1 MRLLRS
7 SAVVGGFTMGSRIL
21 GFIRDIFIAAV
32 LGTGPVAE
40 AFFVALRFPNLFR
53 RLFAEGAFNAAFV
66 PLYARTL
73 EGEGPEKAAQLLK
86 EILSVLFVALSIFVI
101 AVVIAMPWLM
111 YVIAPGFSMDEDGQ
125 RFNLA
130 VIFTQITMPYI
141 LLMSITAMMGGVL
154 NSHDRFVAAA
164 AAPILLNIVLIS
176 ILAYS
181 MREAGISL
189 SDALTNAAVDVQNAE
204 RFGLYLSIGVT
215 FSGLLQAGLLYAGC
229 RRSGV
234 RLSIIRPRL
243 TPGVKRLIALGIP
256 GAIAAGVTQINI
268 IVSQQ
273 IASFQDGAVAL
284 LYYADRLY
292 QLPLGVIGIAMGVAL
307 LPALSKRLRAD
318 DQQGAANAMNRALEI
333 SMALTLPAAIAML
346 VMPNFLVSGL
356 FQRGEFDASDAVGT
370 ALAVQAFA
378 IGLPAFVLIKVFA
391 PGFFAREDTKTP
403 MRFAAVSMLVN
414 VVVGVALFV
423 IIRRYFDEFGHV
435 GLAAA
440 TSLAGWINA
449 ILLMIALRRR
459 GGLETDARLR
469 DRLPRIVIAT
479 IGMGVFVGLAEL
491 WADPITAFFMDV
503 RLLALL
509 FVSFGGAVV
518 YGLLALAI
526 GALRPSEVLGSL
538 KRS

>member
-21 GFIRDIFIAAV
+21 GFVRDIFIAAV

-66 PLYARTL
+66 PMYARTL
-73 EGEGPEKAAQLLK
+73 EQDGRETALTLLR
-86 EILSVLFVALSIFVI
+86 EILSVMVMVLSVFV
-101 AVVIAMPWLM
+101 VVSMIAMPWLM
-111 YVIAPGFSMDEDGQ
+111 YVIAPGFGMDEDGQ
-125 RFNLA
+125 RFSLA

-154 NSHDRFVAAA
+154 NSHDRFVVAA
-164 AAPILLNIVLIS
+164 AAPIILNIVLIS
-176 ILAYS
+176 ILAWS
-181 MREAGISL
+181 MNKAGIGL
-189 SDALTNAAVDVQNAE
+189 AEALTNEPVEVEGAE
-204 RFGLYLSIGVT
+204 RFGLYLCIGVT
-215 FSGLLQAGLLYAGC
+215 ISGLLQGLFLYAGC
-229 RRSGV
+229 RRLGV
-234 RLSIIRPRL
+234 KLSLIRPRL
-243 TPGVKRLIALGIP
+243 TPGVKRLVVLGVP

-307 LPALSKRLRAD
+307 LPTLTKRLRAD
-318 DQQGAANAMNRALEI
+318 DTQGAANAMNRALEI
-333 SMALTLPAAIAML
+333 SMALTLPAAMAML

-356 FQRGEFDASDAVGT
+356 FQRGEFDASDALGT

-378 IGLPAFVLIKVFA
+378 VGLPAFVLIKVFA

-414 VVVGVALFV
+414 VAAGVAMFWGIRQLFPD
-423 IIRRYFDEFGHV
+423 FAHV

-449 ILLMIALRRR
+449 VLLMRALRKD
-459 GGLETDARLR
+459 GGLDPDARLK
-469 DRLPRIVIAT
+469 DRMPRVALAV
-479 IGMGVFVGLAEL
+479 IGMGIVVGLAEVFASDL
-491 WADPITAFFMDV
+491 TALFFNV
-503 RLLALL
+503 KLLALI
-509 FVSFGGAVV
+509 VVTGVGAAV
-518 YGLLALAI
+518 YGVLAI
-526 GALRPSEVLGSL
+526 VTGALRPSEILDSV
-538 KRS
+538 RR

>member
-1 MRLLRS
+1 M
-7 SAVVGGFTMGSRIL
+7 ASRIL
-21 GFIRDIFIAAV
+21 GFARDILIAAV

-73 EGEGPEKAAQLLK
+73 EGEGEDKARQLLR
-86 EILSVLFVALSIFVI
+86 EILSVMVMALSGF
-101 AVVIAMPWLM
+101 VVIAIIVMPWLM
-111 YVIAPGFSMDEDGQ
+111 YVIAPGFAVDDDGL
-125 RFNLA
+125 RLNLA
-130 VIFTQITMPYI
+130 VTFTQITMPYI
-141 LLMSITAMMGGVL
+141 LLMSVTAMLGGVL
-154 NSHDRFVAAA
+154 NSHDRFIAAA

-176 ILAYS
+176 ILAYA
-181 MREAGISL
+181 MKDAGIGL
-189 SDALTNAAVDVQNAE
+189 ADVLKNEAVEVENAN
-204 RFGLYLSIGVT
+204 RFGLLLCMGVT
-215 FSGLLQAGLLYAGC
+215 LSGLLQAVFLFIGC
-229 RRSGV
+229 RRIGV
-234 RLSIIRPRL
+234 KLSIIRPRL
-243 TPGVKRLIALGIP
+243 TPGVKRLIVLGVP

-307 LPALSKRLRAD
+307 LPALSKRLRAND
-318 DQQGAANAMNRALEI
+318 TQGAANAMNRALEI

-346 VMPNFLVSGL
+346 AMPNFLVSGL
-356 FQRGEFDASDAVGT
+356 FQRGEFDAMDATGT

-391 PGFFAREDTKTP
+391 PGFFAREDTRTP

-414 VVVGVALFV
+414 VLAGVALFAL
-423 IIRRYFDEFGHV
+423 IKLHFNLPDFGHV

-449 ILLMIALRRR
+449 LLLMFTLRRT
-459 GGLETDARLR
+459 GGLEADARLR
-469 DRLPRIVIAT
+469 SRLPRIVIAA
-479 IGMGVFVGLAEL
+479 IGMGLCVAMAEY
-491 WADPITAFFMDV
+491 WADEITAIFFGV
-503 RLLALL
+503 RLLALIVTTL
-509 FVSFGGAVV
+509 ACAAI
-518 YGLLALAI
+518 YGVMALVT
-526 GALRPSEVLGSL
+526 GALKPSEVLGSL

>member
-21 GFIRDIFIAAV
+21 GFVRDIFIAAV

-66 PLYARTL
+66 PMYARTL
-73 EGEGPEKAAQLLK
+73 EQDGRETALALLR
-86 EILSVLFVALSIFVI
+86 EILSVMVMVLSVFV
-101 AVVIAMPWLM
+101 VVSMIVMPWLM
-111 YVIAPGFSMDEDGQ
+111 YVIAPGFGMDEDGQ
-125 RFNLA
+125 RFSLA

-154 NSHDRFVAAA
+154 NSHDRFVVAA
-164 AAPILLNIVLIS
+164 AAPIILNIVLIS
-176 ILAYS
+176 ILAWS
-181 MREAGISL
+181 MNRAGIGL
-189 SDALTNAAVDVQNAE
+189 AEALTNEPVEVAGAQ
-204 RFGLYLSIGVT
+204 RFGLYLCIGVT
-215 FSGLLQAGLLYAGC
+215 ISGLLQGLFLYAGC
-229 RRSGV
+229 RRLGV
-234 RLSIIRPRL
+234 KLSLIRPRL
-243 TPGVKRLIALGIP
+243 TPGVKRLVVLGVP

-307 LPALSKRLRAD
+307 LPTLTKRLRAD
-318 DQQGAANAMNRALEI
+318 DTQGAANAMNRALEI
-333 SMALTLPAAIAML
+333 SMALTLPAAMAML

-356 FQRGEFDASDAVGT
+356 FQRGEFDASDALGT

-378 IGLPAFVLIKVFA
+378 VGLPAFVLIKVFA

-403 MRFAAVSMLVN
+403 MRFAATSMMVN
-414 VVVGVALFV
+414 VVAGVAMFWGIRQLFPD
-423 IIRRYFDEFGHV
+423 FAHV

-440 TSLAGWINA
+440 TSFAGWINA
-449 ILLMIALRRR
+449 VLLMRALRKD
-459 GGLETDARLR
+459 GGLDPDARLK
-469 DRLPRIVIAT
+469 DRMPRVALAV
-479 IGMGVFVGLAEL
+479 IGMGIVVGLAEVFASDL
-491 WADPITAFFMDV
+491 TALFFNV
-503 RLLALL
+503 KLLALI
-509 FVSFGGAVV
+509 VVTGAGTAV
-518 YGLLALAI
+518 YGVLAI
-526 GALRPSEVLGSL
+526 VTGALRPSEILDSVG
-538 KRS
+538 R

>member
-73 EGEGPEKAAQLLK
+73 EGEGREKAAQLLK

-479 IGMGVFVGLAEL
+479 IGMGVFIGLAEF

>member
-21 GFIRDIFIAAV
+21 GFVRDIFIAAV

-66 PLYARTL
+66 PMYARTL
-73 EGEGPEKAAQLLK
+73 EQDGRETALALLR
-86 EILSVLFVALSIFVI
+86 EILSVMVMALSVFV
-101 AVVIAMPWLM
+101 VVSMIVMPWLM
-111 YVIAPGFSMDEDGQ
+111 YVIAPGFGMDEDGQ
-125 RFNLA
+125 RFSLA

-154 NSHDRFVAAA
+154 NSHDRFVVAA
-164 AAPILLNIVLIS
+164 AAPIILNIVLIS
-176 ILAYS
+176 ILAWS
-181 MREAGISL
+181 MNRAGIGL
-189 SDALTNAAVDVQNAE
+189 AEALTNEPVEVAGAQ
-204 RFGLYLSIGVT
+204 RFGLYLCIGVT
-215 FSGLLQAGLLYAGC
+215 ISGLLQGLFLYAGC
-229 RRSGV
+229 RRLGV
-234 RLSIIRPRL
+234 KLSLIRPRL
-243 TPGVKRLIALGIP
+243 TPGVKRLVVLGVP

-307 LPALSKRLRAD
+307 LPTLTKRLRAD
-318 DQQGAANAMNRALEI
+318 DTQGAANAMNRALEI
-333 SMALTLPAAIAML
+333 SMALTLPAAMAML

-356 FQRGEFDASDAVGT
+356 FQRGEFDASDALGT

-378 IGLPAFVLIKVFA
+378 VGLPAFVLIKVFA

-403 MRFAAVSMLVN
+403 MRFAATSMMVN
-414 VVVGVALFV
+414 VVAGVAMFWGIRQLFPD
-423 IIRRYFDEFGHV
+423 FAHV

-440 TSLAGWINA
+440 TSFAGWINA
-449 ILLMIALRRR
+449 VLLMRALRKD
-459 GGLETDARLR
+459 GGLDPDARLK
-469 DRLPRIVIAT
+469 DRMPRVALAV
-479 IGMGVFVGLAEL
+479 IGMGIVVGLAEVFASDL
-491 WADPITAFFMDV
+491 TALFFNV
-503 RLLALL
+503 KLLALI
-509 FVSFGGAVV
+509 VVTGAGAAV
-518 YGLLALAI
+518 YGVLAI
-526 GALRPSEVLGSL
+526 VTGALRPSEILDSVG
-538 KRS
+538 R

>member
-7 SAVVGGFTMGSRIL
+7 SAVVGLFTMASRIL
-21 GFIRDIFIAAV
+21 GFARDILIAAV

-73 EGEGPEKAAQLLK
+73 EGEGEDKARQLLR
-86 EILSVLFVALSIFVI
+86 EILSVMIMALSLFVVVSI
-101 AVVIAMPWLM
+101 IAMPWLM
-111 YVIAPGFSMDEDGQ
+111 YVIAPGFAIDEDGL
-125 RFNLA
+125 RLNLA
-130 VIFTQITMPYI
+130 ILFTQITMPYI
-141 LLMSITAMMGGVL
+141 LLMSVTAMMGGVL
-154 NSHDRFVAAA
+154 NSHDRFIAAA
-164 AAPILLNIVLIS
+164 AAPILLNIMLIS
-176 ILAYS
+176 ILAYA
-181 MREAGISL
+181 MRDAGISL
-189 SDALTNAAVDVQNAE
+189 SDALTNEPVEVANAE
-204 RFGLYLSIGVT
+204 RFGLYLCIGVT
-215 FSGLLQAGLLYAGC
+215 ISGLLQALFLFGGC
-229 RRSGV
+229 RRIGV
-234 RLSIIRPRL
+234 KLSLIRPRI
-243 TPGVKRLIALGIP
+243 TPGVRRLIVLGVP

-318 DQQGAANAMNRALEI
+318 DNQGAANAMNRALEI
-333 SMALTLPAAIAML
+333 SMALTLPAAVAML

-356 FQRGEFDASDAVGT
+356 FQRGEFDAMDVTGT

-378 IGLPAFVLIKVFA
+378 VGLPAFVLIKVFA

-403 MRFAAVSMLVN
+403 MRFAAISMLVN
-414 VVVGVALFV
+414 VVAGIALF
-423 IIRRYFDEFGHV
+423 IAIKSYYPDFGHV

-449 ILLMIALRRR
+449 ILLMIALRKS
-459 GGLETDARLR
+459 GGLDLDARLR
-469 DRLPRIVIAT
+469 NRLPRVVIAAV
-479 IGMGVFVGLAEL
+479 GMGIFVACAEI
-491 WADPITAFFMDV
+491 WADEITAIFLNV

-509 FVSFGGAVV
+509 VV
-518 YGLLALAI
+518 TGVCAGIYGLIALAI

-538 KRS
+538 KRP

>member
-73 EGEGPEKAAQLLK
+73 EGEGREKAAQLLK

-318 DQQGAANAMNRALEI
+318 DQQGAVNAMNRALEI

-479 IGMGVFVGLAEL
+479 IGMGVFIGLAEF
-491 WADPITAFFMDV
+491 WADPITVFFMDV

>member
-21 GFIRDIFIAAV
+21 GFVRDIFIAAV

-66 PLYARTL
+66 PMYARTL
-73 EGEGPEKAAQLLK
+73 EQDGRETALTLLR
-86 EILSVLFVALSIFVI
+86 EILSVMVMVLSVFV
-101 AVVIAMPWLM
+101 VVSMIAMPWLM
-111 YVIAPGFSMDEDGQ
+111 YVIAPGFGMDEDGQ
-125 RFNLA
+125 RFSLA

-154 NSHDRFVAAA
+154 NSHDRFVVAA
-164 AAPILLNIVLIS
+164 AAPIILNIVLIS
-176 ILAYS
+176 ILAWS
-181 MREAGISL
+181 MNKAGIGL
-189 SDALTNAAVDVQNAE
+189 AEALTNELVEVAGAE
-204 RFGLYLSIGVT
+204 RFGLYLCIGVT
-215 FSGLLQAGLLYAGC
+215 ISGLLQGLFLYAGC
-229 RRSGV
+229 RRLGV
-234 RLSIIRPRL
+234 KLSLIRPRL
-243 TPGVKRLIALGIP
+243 TPGVKRLVVLGVP

-307 LPALSKRLRAD
+307 LPTLTKRLRAD
-318 DQQGAANAMNRALEI
+318 DTQGAANAMNRALEI
-333 SMALTLPAAIAML
+333 SMALTLPAAMAML

-356 FQRGEFDASDAVGT
+356 FQRGEFDASDALGT

-378 IGLPAFVLIKVFA
+378 VGLPAFVLIKVFA

-414 VVVGVALFV
+414 VAAGVAMFWG
-423 IIRRYFDEFGHV
+423 IRQFFPDFAHV

-449 ILLMIALRRR
+449 VLLMRALRKD
-459 GGLETDARLR
+459 GGLDPDARLK
-469 DRLPRIVIAT
+469 DRMPRVALAVV
-479 IGMGVFVGLAEL
+479 GMGIVVGLAEVFASDL
-491 WADPITAFFMDV
+491 TALFFNV
-503 RLLALL
+503 KLLALI
-509 FVSFGGAVV
+509 VVTGVGAAV
-518 YGLLALAI
+518 YGVLAI
-526 GALRPSEVLGSL
+526 VTGALRPSEILYSV
-538 KRS
+538 RR

>member
-7 SAVVGGFTMGSRIL
+7 SAVVGLFTMASRIL
-21 GFIRDIFIAAV
+21 GFARDILIAAV

-73 EGEGPEKAAQLLK
+73 EGEGEDKARQLLR
-86 EILSVLFVALSIFVI
+86 EILSVMIMALSLFV
-101 AVVIAMPWLM
+101 VVSTIAMPWLM
-111 YVIAPGFSMDEDGQ
+111 YAIAPGFAIDEDGL
-125 RFNLA
+125 RLNLA
-130 VIFTQITMPYI
+130 ILFTQITMPYI
-141 LLMSITAMMGGVL
+141 LLMSVTAMMGGVL
-154 NSHDRFVAAA
+154 NSHDRFIAAA
-164 AAPILLNIVLIS
+164 AAPILLNMVLIS
-176 ILAYS
+176 ILAYA
-181 MREAGISL
+181 MRDAGISL
-189 SDALTNAAVDVQNAE
+189 SDALTNEPVEVENAE
-204 RFGLYLSIGVT
+204 RFGLYLCIGVT
-215 FSGLLQAGLLYAGC
+215 ISGLLQALFLFVGC
-229 RRSGV
+229 RRIGV
-234 RLSIIRPRL
+234 KLSLTRPRI
-243 TPGVKRLIALGIP
+243 TPGVRRLIVLGVP

-318 DQQGAANAMNRALEI
+318 DNQGAANAMNRALEI
-333 SMALTLPAAIAML
+333 SMALTLPAAVAML

-356 FQRGEFDASDAVGT
+356 FQRGEFDAMDVTGT

-378 IGLPAFVLIKVFA
+378 VGLPAFVLIKVFA
-391 PGFFAREDTKTP
+391 PGFFAREDTRTP
-403 MRFAAVSMLVN
+403 MRFAAISMLVN
-414 VVVGVALFV
+414 VVAGIALF
-423 IIRRYFDEFGHV
+423 IAIKSYYPDFGHV

-449 ILLMIALRRR
+449 ILLMIALRKS
-459 GGLETDARLR
+459 GGLEMDARLR
-469 DRLPRIVIAT
+469 NRLPRIVIAAA
-479 IGMGVFVGLAEL
+479 GMGVFVACAEI
-491 WADPITAFFMDV
+491 WADQITALFLDV
-503 RLLALL
+503 RLLALMI
-509 FVSFGGAVV
+509 VTGVCAGI
-518 YGLLALAI
+518 YGLTAMAI

-538 KRS
+538 KRQ

>member
-7 SAVVGGFTMGSRIL
+7 TAVVGLFTMASRIL
-21 GFIRDIFIAAV
+21 GFLRDILIAAV

-73 EGEGPEKAAQLLK
+73 EGQSESQALQLLR
-86 EILSVLFVALSIFVI
+86 EILSVMVMALSIFV
-101 AVVIAMPWLM
+101 VITIIVMPWLM
-111 YVIAPGFSMDEDGQ
+111 YVIAPGFSMDEDGI

-141 LLMSITAMMGGVL
+141 LLMSVTAMLGGVL

-176 ILAYS
+176 ILGYA
-181 MREAGISL
+181 MKEAGIGIGDS
-189 SDALTNAAVDVQNAE
+189 LTNAAVEVEDTQ
-204 RFGLYLSIGVT
+204 RFGLFLAIGVSI
-215 FSGLLQAGLLYAGC
+215 SGLLQAGLLYLGC
-229 RRSGV
+229 RRLGV
-234 RLSIIRPRL
+234 KLRLIRPRL
-243 TPGVKRLIALGIP
+243 TPGVKRLIALGVP

-307 LPALSKRLRAD
+307 LPTLSKRLRAND
-318 DQQGAANAMNRALEI
+318 VSGAANAMNRALEI
-333 SMALTLPAAIAML
+333 SMALTLPAAVALFI
-346 VMPNFLVSGL
+346 MPNFLVSGL
-356 FQRGEFDASDAVGT
+356 FQRGEFGADDAVGT
-370 ALAVQAFA
+370 AWALQAFA
-378 IGLPAFVLIKVFA
+378 AGLPAFVLIKVFA

-414 VVVGVALFV
+414 VVAGVALFWL
-423 IIRRYFDEFGHV
+423 IGRYFEGFGHV

-449 ILLMIALRRR
+449 LLLLLALRQQ
-459 GGLETDARLR
+459 GELSPDARLH
-469 DRLPRIVIAT
+469 DRIPRILISAL
-479 IGMGVFVGLAEL
+479 GMGVFVGLAEY
-491 WADPITAFFMDV
+491 WADPISAFFFDI

-509 FVSFGGAVV
+509 FVTAAGMGV
-518 YGLLALAI
+518 YGILALLT
-526 GALRPSEVLGSL
+526 GALRPSEVLASL

>member
-7 SAVVGGFTMGSRIL
+7 SAVVGLFTMASRIL
-21 GFIRDIFIAAV
+21 GFARDILIAAV

-73 EGEGPEKAAQLLK
+73 EGEGEDKARQLLR
-86 EILSVLFVALSIFVI
+86 EILSVMIMALSLFVVVSI
-101 AVVIAMPWLM
+101 IAMPWLM
-111 YVIAPGFSMDEDGQ
+111 YVIAPGFAIDEDGL
-125 RFNLA
+125 RLNLA
-130 VIFTQITMPYI
+130 ILFTQITMPYI
-141 LLMSITAMMGGVL
+141 LLMSVTAMMGGVL
-154 NSHDRFVAAA
+154 NSHDRFIAAA

-176 ILAYS
+176 ILAYA
-181 MREAGISL
+181 MRDAGISL
-189 SDALTNAAVDVQNAE
+189 SDALTNEPVEVENAE
-204 RFGLYLSIGVT
+204 RFGLYLCIGVT
-215 FSGLLQAGLLYAGC
+215 ISGLLQALFLFVGC
-229 RRSGV
+229 RRIGV
-234 RLSIIRPRL
+234 KLSLIRPRI
-243 TPGVKRLIALGIP
+243 TPGVRRLIVLGVP

-318 DQQGAANAMNRALEI
+318 DNQGAANAMNRALEI
-333 SMALTLPAAIAML
+333 SMALTLPAAVAML

-356 FQRGEFDASDAVGT
+356 FQRGEFDAMDVTGT

-378 IGLPAFVLIKVFA
+378 VGLPAFVLIKVFA
-391 PGFFAREDTKTP
+391 PGFFAREDTRTP
-403 MRFAAVSMLVN
+403 MRFAAISMLVN
-414 VVVGVALFV
+414 VVAGIALF
-423 IIRRYFDEFGHV
+423 IAIKSYYPDFGHV

-449 ILLMIALRRR
+449 ILLMIALRKS
-459 GGLETDARLR
+459 GGLEMDARLR
-469 DRLPRIVIAT
+469 NRLPRIVIAAA
-479 IGMGVFVGLAEL
+479 GMGVFVACAEI
-491 WADPITAFFMDV
+491 WADQITALFLDV
-503 RLLALL
+503 RLLAL
-509 FVSFGGAVV
+509 VIVTGVCAGI
-518 YGLLALAI
+518 YGLIALAI

-538 KRS
+538 KRQ